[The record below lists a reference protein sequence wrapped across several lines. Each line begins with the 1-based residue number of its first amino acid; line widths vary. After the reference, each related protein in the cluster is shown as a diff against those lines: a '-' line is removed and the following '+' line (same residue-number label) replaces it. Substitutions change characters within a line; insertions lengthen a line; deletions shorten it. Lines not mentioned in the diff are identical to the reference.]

1 MWIPD
6 LYLTKIDETMTLS
19 SKILLLE
26 GGNTDITEVE
36 EALEASAY
44 DVFRV
49 IPASSDE
56 FLQTVLIYQPSLIVC
71 DVAQASVVEWIKK
84 ESGLDLPVV
93 FLALDSSIR
102 VPTNIE
108 GKVAFL
114 TAPYS
119 NKILFSTIEL
129 ALA

>member
-56 FLQTVLIYQPSLIVC
+56 FLQTVLIYQPSLVVC
-71 DVAQASVVEWIKK
+71 DVAQALVVEWIKK

>member
-6 LYLTKIDETMTLS
+6 LYLTKIDQTMTLS

>member
-6 LYLTKIDETMTLS
+6 LYLTKIDQTMTAS
-19 SKILLLE
+19 SKVLLLE

-36 EALEASAY
+36 TALEASAY

-49 IPASSDE
+49 TPASSNE

-84 ESGLDLPVV
+84 ESDLDLPVV

-119 NKILFSTIEL
+119 DKILFSTIEL

>member
-36 EALEASAY
+36 AALEASAY

-119 NKILFSTIEL
+119 DKILFSTIEL

>member
-1 MWIPD
+1 
-6 LYLTKIDETMTLS
+6 MTLS

>member
-93 FLALDSSIR
+93 FLALDNAIR